1 VQTRAVSR
9 SASSLKTLSKAGWL
23 CRSLLKSGF
32 EMIKTSMAVQART
45 VAFRVR
51 SESKAISPKYSP
63 RPIENNLEPRSHKI
77 LSAKVAVPPTFLVE
91 YERRPER

>member
-1 VQTRAVSR
+1 MQTRAVSR

-63 RPIENNLEPRSHKI
+63 RPIENNLDAALAQNSFGESGRASDISGRIRAP
-77 LSAKVAVPPTFLVE
+77 A
-91 YERRPER
+91 